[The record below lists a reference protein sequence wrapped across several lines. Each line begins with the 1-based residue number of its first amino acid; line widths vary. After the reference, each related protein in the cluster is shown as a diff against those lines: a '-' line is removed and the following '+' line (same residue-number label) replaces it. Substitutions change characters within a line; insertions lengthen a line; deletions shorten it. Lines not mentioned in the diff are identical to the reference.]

1 MTKELITSCLK
12 DYLLTVDD
20 SKEQIFEKE
29 MQIVKFINYLDE
41 QGLLTDEV
49 IIGYWS
55 SVNLDEYGMS

>member
-41 QGLLTDEV
+41 QGLLTDD
-49 IIGYWS
+49 WS